1 MNIFF
6 ANRFQC
12 NSLAKIAVAIALSL
26 FISRTVMAAPVEVT
40 FSSVENCQ
48 FLGKVE
54 GTSGYGK
61 NNGWQPLAK
70 FSAFRLADN
79 LGASHIVLER
89 MIPIGAFNGIAVA
102 RAYKCGG

>member
-6 ANRFQC
+6 ANRFEC
-12 NSLAKIAVAIALSL
+12 NFIAKIAVAIVISL
-26 FISRTVMAAPVEVT
+26 FISRTVMASPIEVT
-40 FSSVENCQ
+40 FSNVENCQ

-54 GTSGYGK
+54 GSSGYGK
-61 NNGWQPLAK
+61 NNGWQHLAK
-70 FSAFRLADN
+70 FSAFRLADK

-89 MIPIGAFNGIAVA
+89 MITIGAFNGIVVA